1 MVKMTKPAIT
11 PEYEFKTLTKLFF
24 LFGFGIMSWIPRF
37 PDLKLKLGLTN
48 GQFGS
53 IISLGNV
60 GAFISLLTV
69 GHIVHKLGS
78 YKVLIASTC
87 SLYLGFA
94 LIANIS
100 STLLFIPVVILVG
113 FSSSAFH
120 ISVNSQ
126 AFDSQTRAA
135 KPIIV
140 KLHGIWTMGA
150 VSTGLVSGFLIGRIS
165 ASIQLDIV
173 YLLVFLLKLRYISKL
188 RPISLP
194 PQAEDDHY
202 SIKRVFTALRF
213 DRLIAGGMI
222 CAIFIEI
229 SMGDWSNIFGREY
242 LGIKGGLI
250 TLPYILFMSAMIIGR
265 LSISRIISRIPI
277 NRAANIGA
285 VIGGTFFLI
294 GVLASI
300 LFGQT
305 HRNLAFALFSL
316 GCLIAGL
323 GTSFITPSFFN
334 AASARSPLPSAVVI
348 GQIGLINNFLIFGG
362 KWIIAW
368 TAQFTSLAIALL
380 IPALMALSVP
390 LFSQALLSGNAKG
403 ETAEK

>member
-1 MVKMTKPAIT
+1 MAPTRET
-11 PEYEFKTLTKLFF
+11 SPELEFKTLAKLFF

-37 PDLKLKLGLTN
+37 PDFKARLGLTN

-87 SLYLGFA
+87 SLYFGFA

-100 STLLFIPVVILVG
+100 SSLIFIPVVILVG

-126 AFDSQTRAA
+126 AFDSQSRIT

-140 KLHGIWTMGA
+140 KLHGIWTIGA
-150 VSTGLVSGFLIGRIS
+150 VSTGLLSGLLISRIT
-165 ASIQLDIV
+165 ASTQLDLIYV
-173 YLLVFLLKLRYISKL
+173 LVFLLKIRYINKI
-188 RPISLP
+188 RPVSLK
-194 PQAEDDHY
+194 PQVEDDHY
-202 SIKRVFTALRF
+202 SVKRVFTSLRF

-222 CAIFIEI
+222 CTIFVEI
-229 SMGDWSNIFGREY
+229 AMGDWSNIFGREY
-242 LGIKGGLI
+242 LGVKGGLI

-265 LSISRIISRIPI
+265 LSISRILKVLPI

-285 VIGGTFFLI
+285 VTGGTFFLI
-294 GVLASI
+294 GVTSSI
-300 LFGQT
+300 LFGDSQK
-305 HRNLAFALFSL
+305 HLAFGLFAF
-316 GCLIAGL
+316 GCFVAGL
-323 GTSFITPSFFN
+323 GTSFVTPSFFN
-334 AASARSPLPSAVVI
+334 AASARSPFPSSVVI

-362 KWIIAW
+362 KWVVAW
-368 TAQFTSLAIALL
+368 TAQFTSLAVALF
-380 IPALMALSVP
+380 IPGIMALSVP
-390 LFSQALLSGNAKG
+390 LFTKALLSGNAKG
-403 ETAEK
+403 EAVEN

>member
-1 MVKMTKPAIT
+1 MTKQVIT
-11 PEYEFKTLTKLFF
+11 PEAEFKTLTKLFF

-37 PDLKLKLGLTN
+37 PDFKAQLGLTN

-87 SLYLGFA
+87 SLYLGFI
-94 LIANIS
+94 LIASTS
-100 STLLFIPVVILVG
+100 STLVFILFVILVG

-126 AFDSQTRAA
+126 AFDSQTRNS

-150 VSTGLVSGFLIGRIS
+150 VVTGLLSGFLIGRIS
-165 ASIQLDIV
+165 ATVQLNIV
-173 YLLVFLLKLRYISKL
+173 FALVLVLNIRYINQL
-188 RPISLP
+188 RPVALLP
-194 PQAEDDHY
+194 KLEDDHY
-202 SIKRVFTALRF
+202 SVKQIFKSLRF

-222 CAIFIEI
+222 CAIMIEI
-229 SMGDWSNIFGREY
+229 SMGDWSNIFAREY

-250 TLPYILFMSAMIIGR
+250 TLPYILFMSAMIAGR
-265 LSISRIISRIPI
+265 LGISRIINRIPI
-277 NRAANIGA
+277 NKAANIGS
-285 VIGGTFFLI
+285 VVGGTFFLI

-300 LFGQT
+300 LFGDT
-305 HRNLAFALFSL
+305 HQYWAFGIFSF
-316 GCLIAGL
+316 GCLMAGL

-334 AASARSPLPSAVVI
+334 AASARSAFPSAVVI
-348 GQIGLINNFLIFGG
+348 GQIGLINNFFIFGG
-362 KWIIAW
+362 KWVIAW
-368 TAQFTSLAIALL
+368 TAQFTSLAVALM
-380 IPALMALSVP
+380 IPAIMALSVP
-390 LFSQALLSGNAKG
+390 LFSKALLSGNAKG
-403 ETAEK
+403 QVEEK

>member
-1 MVKMTKPAIT
+1 MTIKEIT
-11 PEYEFKTLTKLFF
+11 PEAEYKTLAKLFF

-37 PDLKLKLGLTN
+37 PDIKDRLGLTN

-60 GAFISLLTV
+60 GAFVSLLTV
-69 GHIVHKLGS
+69 GHIVHKLGT

-87 SLYLGFA
+87 TLYFGFA
-94 LIANIS
+94 FIANIS
-100 STLLFIPVVILVG
+100 SSFVFIPAVLLVG

-126 AFDSQTRAA
+126 AFDSQTRSI

-150 VSTGLVSGFLIGRIS
+150 VVTGLVSGFLIGRIS
-165 ASIQLDIV
+165 ASLQLYIV
-173 YLLVFLLKLRYISKL
+173 YALVFLLKIKYINKL
-188 RPISLP
+188 RPVSLSP
-194 PQAEDDHY
+194 KIEDDHY
-202 SIKRVFTALRF
+202 SVKQIFKSLRF

-222 CAIFIEI
+222 CAMLIEI
-229 SMGDWSNIFGREY
+229 AMGDWSNIFAREY

-250 TLPYILFMSAMIIGR
+250 TLPYILFMSAMIAGR
-265 LSISRIISRIPI
+265 LSISRIISRIPVD
-277 NRAANIGA
+277 RAANIGA
-285 VIGGTFFLI
+285 VAGGTFFFI

-300 LFGQT
+300 LFGDT
-305 HRNLAFALFSL
+305 HQYWAFGIFSF
-316 GCLIAGL
+316 GCLVAGL

-334 AASARSPLPSAVVI
+334 AASARSEFPSAVVI

-362 KWIIAW
+362 KWVIAW
-368 TAQFTSLAIALL
+368 TAQFTSLAVALL
-380 IPALMALSVP
+380 IPAVMALSVP
-390 LFSQALLSGNAKG
+390 FFSKALLSGNAKG
-403 ETAEK
+403 QAEEK